1 MENNQLLNISIDEKV
16 CYNCKHR
23 IWAVAIGQG
32 VRCGNEFI
40 NGWPKPIPGLRKSCE
55 AFEVSAD
62 IKRKLCLKKSKQF
75 LLDSLSE
82 RIHYYASPKEK
93 TIEEILNELNNLLD
107 EREDSVGGINRI
119 IKFQRG
125 NVELTKEQELELI
138 EYNNL
143 KILIADVKALKN
155 RANEN

>member
-1 MENNQLLNISIDEKV
+1 M
-16 CYNCKHR
+16 
-23 IWAVAIGQG
+23 
-32 VRCGNEFI
+32 
-40 NGWPKPIPGLRKSCE
+40 
-55 AFEVSAD
+55 
-62 IKRKLCLKKSKQF
+62 
-75 LLDSLSE
+75 DSLSE

-93 TIEEILNELNNLLD
+93 IIEEILIELNNLLD

-138 EYNNL
+138 EYKNL

-155 RANEN
+155 RVNEN